1 MSCSPSQKNN
11 SLMFSS
17 RHYYLLHNILWLNI
31 YNININ
37 IYMQWIKLFFIVW
50 LILKA
55 QLQRLLQTKLTL
67 LTVSFVSVF
76 NFQPHWEISENN
88 MAFDQPTMIGTEIW
102 NILTRNFYW
111 WKKGNHFLDYFWRN
125 TTMQQYTE
133 NFQHMVGWCPLLNFL
148 WKITFFRTQTWRTMR
163 IPTCLIRLLSLQVP
177 SPKKLRR
184 LIFIDFI
191 QPLSDKA
198 CHKLK

>member
-133 NFQHMVGWCPLLNFL
+133 NFQHMVGWCPLLDSPLKNNFFQNPDMEDDDNPHL
-148 WKITFFRTQTWRTMR
+148 PHPLAVSPSSLPEEVEEVDFHRFHSTLVWQG
-163 IPTCLIRLLSLQVP
+163 LS
-177 SPKKLRR
+177 
-184 LIFIDFI
+184 
-191 QPLSDKA
+191 
-198 CHKLK
+198 